1 MCGIAGIFVREGQA
15 PEKDLQQMAE
25 ALSHR
30 GPDDRG
36 FYLTDHI
43 GLAQTRLSIIDLAHG
58 HQPLIDPATGAALV
72 ANGEIYNYV
81 ELRPELEGQGCRFA
95 TGSDCENILHGYAVH
110 GLGVLARLHGMFAFA
125 LYDPRRQEVV
135 LARDR
140 LGIKPLY
147 YAELPDRVLF
157 ASEIKALLAVW
168 PREPEVDAP
177 ALLQYLQNQF
187 NTGEQTIV
195 RGIRRVSPGEV
206 IVVDRDLRLRRER
219 YWSPL
224 DVRPRELTF
233 EEAAEEFDPLFAT
246 VLREH
251 LRADVPYG
259 LFLSGGVDSGVL
271 LAMMTRLQGDQVR
284 TFSVGYPGATMAD
297 EQGDATA
304 LAARFGAR
312 HTPIGL
318 EAGRAFRR
326 LPHVVWATDDLLRDY
341 ACLPTSFLAQ
351 RASQE
356 LKVVLSGEGGDEA
369 FAGYSRYRP
378 GRIEN
383 AVKRLLAPGSGGF
396 RTHGHWRWP
405 WPRRLFGPQLRSVA
419 AARRAPFVG
428 AWASTPRHWSD
439 LQRRQY
445 TDLATNLP
453 DDLLVKADRI
463 LMSFGLEGRVPFLDH
478 RIVEFGLA
486 LPDGLKVSAEGGK
499 LFLKRWAE
507 HYLPSEYLWRKKT
520 GFRVPIGEWLR
531 GDFLAALSARLP
543 SNPAIRR
550 WFRPAGVKRLLEA
563 QAARGGASREVFGL
577 LQFAIWHRL
586 FIESPGLAPSQDE
599 DPLDWLD

>member
-1 MCGIAGIFVREGQA
+1 MREGPV
-15 PEKDLQQMAE
+15 PEADLRRMAE

-36 FYLTDHI
+36 FYLKDHV

-58 HQPLIDPATGAALV
+58 HQPLIDPATGTALV
-72 ANGEIYNYV
+72 ANGEIYNYL
-81 ELRPELEGQGCRFA
+81 ELRPELERQGCHFA
-95 TGSDCENILHGYAVH
+95 TGSDCENILQGYAVD
-110 GLGVLARLHGMFAFA
+110 GLDVLARLHGMFAFA
-125 LYDPRRQEVV
+125 LYDPRRRAVV

-147 YAELPDRVLF
+147 FAVLPDRLVF
-157 ASEIKALLAVW
+157 ASEIKALVAVW
-168 PREPEVDAP
+168 PREPEVEAS

-187 NTGEQTIV
+187 NTGDQTII
-195 RGIRRVSPGEV
+195 RGIQRVAPGEV
-206 IVVDRDLRLRRER
+206 LVVDREAYPRRER

-224 DVRPRELTF
+224 DVQRRELSF
-233 EEAAEEFDPLFAT
+233 EEAVEEFEPLFAN
-246 VLREH
+246 VIREH
-251 LRADVPYG
+251 LRADVPFG

-271 LAMMTRLQGDQVR
+271 LAMMTRLQGGQVR
-284 TFSVGYPGATMAD
+284 TFSVGYPGAAMPD
-297 EQGDATA
+297 EQGEATA
-304 LAARFGAR
+304 LAARLGAR

-318 EAGRAFRR
+318 EAEMAFRR

-341 ACLPTSFLAQ
+341 ACLPTSFLAE

-383 AVKRLLAPGSGGF
+383 TVKRLLAPGSGGF
-396 RTHGHWRWP
+396 RISGHWRRP
-405 WPRRLFGPQLRSVA
+405 WPHRLFGPQLRSVA
-419 AARRAPFVG
+419 AARRAPFIA
-428 AWASTPRHWSD
+428 AWAATPRHWSD

-445 TDLATNLP
+445 TDLVTNLP

-478 RIVEFGLA
+478 RVVEFGLA
-486 LPDGLKVSAEGGK
+486 LPDGLKTGADGGK

-507 HYLPSEYLWRKKT
+507 RYLPSDYLWRRKT
-520 GFRVPIGEWLR
+520 GFRVPIGEWLK
-531 GDFLAALSARLP
+531 GDFLTALSARLP
-543 SNPAIRR
+543 SSPAVRR
-550 WFRPAGVKRLLEA
+550 WFKPAGVRGLLEA

-586 FIESPGLAPSQDE
+586 FVESPGLVPGTDE
-599 DPLDWLD
+599 DPLDWLE